1 MFELRDAIVRQVIF
15 AMENQ
20 NIRYLMEMSRGQLV
34 RAETIPEDELPES
47 LEVLDPEASYQPLP
61 EWTSADG
68 FQLMEQFVADLHNPV
83 LRDRLQEILVSGK
96 RVFRRFKDALK
107 EHPDAERRFYAFKF
121 LQMRNVVLDW
131 HNMIRELAGLDLVE
145 LGADEELD
153 DLVQSNVTILE
164 PRPAPATLIMELDR
178 QGFHEAHAGR
188 PDAVVRYLYRRRKS
202 RLPGPGD
209 ARSIIR
215 AAYTPMDDLCGFV
228 WAVTDTLDDGSTIG
242 SLVQVYVLPEY
253 RGLGIGTSLVEGMV
267 AALRRAAP
275 GAVVTELSGNSEPIA
290 ALLDRLGFDP
300 MGATLLLTR
309 G

>member
-47 LEVLDPEASYQPLP
+47 LEVLDPDAPYQPLP

-145 LGADEELD
+145 LGVDEELD
-153 DLVQSNVTILE
+153 DLVQSNVTIID
-164 PRPAPATLIMELDR
+164 PRPAPATLITELDR
-178 QGFHEAHAGR
+178 QAFHEAHGGR

-209 ARSIIR
+209 ARSMIR

-228 WAVTDTLDDGSTIG
+228 WAVTDALDDGATIG
-242 SLVQVYVLPEY
+242 SLIQVYVLPEY

-267 AALRRAAP
+267 KALRHAAP
-275 GAVVTELSGNSEPIA
+275 GAVVAELPGASEPIA
-290 ALLDRLGFDP
+290 ALLDRLGFEAI
-300 MGATLLLTR
+300 GESFLLTR